1 MKLALNDNQNNFIE
15 LYLQGLNPT
24 EISKQMHISRT
35 MIYKYLKNDEIKS
48 ELNRRLTQIK
58 NQANEKLNSK
68 VNTYLDEL
76 EHIAFNA
83 ESEKVKADILQYLV
97 DRTLGKTT
105 TKIESNANDKESNSV
120 VDLDNELQG
129 LDNVVD
135 FEKVKAK

>member
-1 MKLALNDNQNNFIE
+1 M
-15 LYLQGLNPT
+15 G
-24 EISKQMHISRT
+24 KQH
-35 MIYKYLKNDEIKS
+35 
-48 ELNRRLTQIK
+48 QIK

-76 EHIAFNA
+76 ERIAFSA
-83 ESEKVKADILQYLV
+83 DSEKVKADILQYLV

-120 VDLDNELQG
+120 VDLDNELQD

-135 FEKVKAK
+135 FGKVKAK